1 MWCMFNNFNHYWP
14 VYSNQINLDTA
25 TASYSPHTTG
35 SSINFELRGTGLVQ
49 IREHCS
55 IASCGSRSRSTFRW
69 PAASIFPCTTHIID
83 IFVQHLR
90 PRNSNVLT
98 LRPVHDTFNRPSP
111 WYSVDSIDPSLP
123 HSLPPPP
130 PLILVVNIA
139 HPKASKPAASCFP
152 SKATLQLDQP
162 PALSPVDS
170 LRRDITRTFSLIDG
184 LRDYVQAF
192 TYLVYDQRP
201 HTPLQLADFD
211 YW

>member
-1 MWCMFNNFNHYWP
+1 MYVQQFQPLLTSLFQP
-14 VYSNQINLDTA
+14 NQLGYCHCFLQPSHHRLLNKLRTA
-25 TASYSPHTTG
+25 
-35 SSINFELRGTGLVQ
+35 
-49 IREHCS
+49 
-55 IASCGSRSRSTFRW
+55 W
-69 PAASIFPCTTHIID
+69 
-83 IFVQHLR
+83 
-90 PRNSNVLT
+90 
-98 LRPVHDTFNRPSP
+98 NRPGTDPRALFNSQL
-111 WYSVDSIDPSLP
+111 VDSIDPSLP

-211 YW
+211 Y